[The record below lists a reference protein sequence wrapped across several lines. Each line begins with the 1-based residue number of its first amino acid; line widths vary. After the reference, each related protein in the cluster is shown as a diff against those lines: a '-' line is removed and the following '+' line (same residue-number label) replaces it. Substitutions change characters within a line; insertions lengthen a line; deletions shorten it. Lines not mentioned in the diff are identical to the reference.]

1 MISSEYQQ
9 KASEKH
15 ALFNFIRKKQLQKFK
30 KITNQIYKENKINA
44 NYLKEQKE
52 NIDNSIEQ
60 ITSAYEEAKKSYLLL
75 PKSCHVFLVDLNREY
90 ETSIDALKSY
100 QSYLDIV
107 FKQ

>member
-1 MISSEYQQ
+1 MISEYQQ

-15 ALFNFIRKKQLQKFK
+15 ALFNFLRKKQLQKFK
-30 KITNQIYKENKINA
+30 KITNQVYKENEVNE
-44 NYLKEQKE
+44 NYLKAQKE
-52 NIDNSIEQ
+52 SIDNSIKQ

-75 PKSCHVFLVDLNREY
+75 PKSCQVFLVDLNRDY
-90 ETSIDALKSY
+90 EVCIDVLKSY

>member
-1 MISSEYQQ
+1 MISEYQQ

-30 KITNQIYKENKINA
+30 KITNQIYKENEVNE
-44 NYLKEQKE
+44 NYLNIQKE
-52 NIDNSIEQ
+52 SIENSIKQ
-60 ITSAYEEAKKSYLLL
+60 ITSIYEEAKKNYLLL
-75 PKSCHVFLVDLNREY
+75 PKSCQGFLVDLNRDY

>member
-1 MISSEYQQ
+1 MISEYQQ

-30 KITNQIYKENKINA
+30 KIANQVYKGNEVNE
-44 NYLKEQKE
+44 NYLKRQEE
-52 NIDNSIEQ
+52 NINDSIKQ
-60 ITSAYEEAKKSYLLL
+60 ITSAYEEAKRSYLLL

-100 QSYLDIV
+100 QSYLDVV

>member
-30 KITNQIYKENKINA
+30 KIANQVYKGNEVNE
-44 NYLKEQKE
+44 NYLKRQEE
-52 NIDNSIEQ
+52 NINDSIKQ
-60 ITSAYEEAKKSYLLL
+60 ITSAYEEAKRSYLLL

-100 QSYLDIV
+100 QSYLDVV

>member
-1 MISSEYQQ
+1 MISEYQQ

-15 ALFNFIRKKQLQKFK
+15 ALFNFLRKKQLQKFK
-30 KITNQIYKENKINA
+30 KITNQVYKENEVNE
-44 NYLKEQKE
+44 NYLKAQKE
-52 NIDNSIEQ
+52 SIDNSIKQ

-75 PKSCHVFLVDLNREY
+75 PKSCQVFLVNLNRDY
-90 ETSIDALKSY
+90 EVCIDVLKSY